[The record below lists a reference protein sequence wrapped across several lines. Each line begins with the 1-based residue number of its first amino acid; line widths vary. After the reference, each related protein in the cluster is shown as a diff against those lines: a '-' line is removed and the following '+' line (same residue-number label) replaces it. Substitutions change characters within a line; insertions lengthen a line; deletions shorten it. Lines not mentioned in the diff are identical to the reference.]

1 MRAASLTASLLVTKG
16 DATPSAKRAAAS
28 AHGATVEFLPK
39 PPGKRS
45 GGGGEDGLTRV
56 SLRMPTARHLRL
68 RLAAAHLGRSNQGLI
83 LAAVDHYI
91 DTVLPLLMAG
101 RCACLDQGRDPEGG
115 CAALGFGRAAPD
127 RRS

>member
-1 MRAASLTASLLVTKG
+1 
-16 DATPSAKRAAAS
+16 
-28 AHGATVEFLPK
+28 VEFLPK
-39 PPGKRS
+39 PRRERS
-45 GGGGEDGLTRV
+45 GGGGEDGMTRL

-83 LAAVDHYI
+83 LAAVDHYL

-101 RCACLDQGRDPEGG
+101 RCACVEQGRDPVGG
-115 CAALGFGRAAPD
+115 CAALGFGRAAPE

>member
-1 MRAASLTASLLVTKG
+1 MRAASLTASLLVPKG
-16 DATPSAKRAAAS
+16 DATPSAKKAAAS
-28 AHGATVEFLPK
+28 PRNATVEFLPK
-39 PPGKRS
+39 PRRERS
-45 GGGGEDGLTRV
+45 GGGEDGMTRL

-83 LAAVDHYI
+83 LAAVDHYL

-101 RCACLDQGRDPEGG
+101 RCACVEQGRDPVGG
-115 CAALGFGRAAPD
+115 CAALGFGRAAPE

>member
-1 MRAASLTASLLVTKG
+1 MRAAPLTASLLVTKG
-16 DATPSAKRAAAS
+16 DATPSAKSADARAQ
-28 AHGATVEFLPK
+28 GATVEFLPK
-39 PPGKRS
+39 PREHSS
-45 GGGGEDGLTRV
+45 GADGQTRV

-68 RLAAAHLGRSNQGLI
+68 RLAAAHLGRSSQGLI

-101 RCACLDQGRDPEGG
+101 RCACVEQGRDPEGS

>member
-1 MRAASLTASLLVTKG
+1 MRAAPLTASLLVTKG
-16 DATPSAKRAAAS
+16 DATPSAKSDAARAQ
-28 AHGATVEFLPK
+28 GATVEFLPK
-39 PPGKRS
+39 PQRPD
-45 GGGGEDGLTRV
+45 GEDGQTRV

-101 RCACLDQGRDPEGG
+101 RCACVEQGRDPQGG
-115 CAALGFGRAAPD
+115 CAALGFGRAAPEH
-127 RRS
+127 RS